1 VTVTRPRSHAPVRF
15 KHVSLK
21 DQSSNLHGG
30 YELPHM
36 QKTDGAVDLM
46 IQEDLTEQIAHK
58 GVAIVIKDQFG
69 HTIRL
74 LNMVKS

>member
-1 VTVTRPRSHAPVRF
+1 
-15 KHVSLK
+15 
-21 DQSSNLHGG
+21 
-30 YELPHM
+30 M